1 MLGIALA
8 FEERSGGGATNNR
21 RCTTRTSAASTCQ
34 CDRVADAPTLANATE
49 QVAMVTGRGHGTFGV
64 STTGVSP
71 NSITSFLLTTASRHY
86 HDSIAS
92 RRPTSR
98 GTEERSAAP
107 IVARPCAPR
116 ARGSIS
122 ENLAVSGTISQYL
135 GRSGEISWLR
145 VSLTLG

>member
-71 NSITSFLLTTASRHY
+71 NGITSLLRTTASRRY
-86 HDSIAS
+86 HDGMAS

-98 GTEERSAAP
+98 GAEECSAAP

-116 ARGSIS
+116 ARGRISQNLGQSRSIS
-122 ENLAVSGTISQYL
+122 GQSAN
-135 GRSGEISWLR
+135 ISWLC
-145 VSLTLG
+145 VSLTQG